1 MKMHRSPD
9 IWSLII
15 TWIGEHRGELI
26 SAGLAAIMAT
36 LRGMY
41 AGGGRTQVM
50 LDAAMCSL
58 IAWFIEDV
66 LTMFG
71 VEPGWTLILSVFIG
85 YMGTDYI
92 GSVLKRMVG
101 SKTGG
106 SNENQ

>member
-1 MKMHRSPD
+1 MHRSPD

-15 TWIGEHRGELI
+15 VWIGEHRGELI
-26 SAGLAAIMAT
+26 SAGLAAIMAI

-71 VEPGWTLILSVFIG
+71 VEC
-85 YMGTDYI
+85 
-92 GSVLKRMVG
+92 
-101 SKTGG
+101 
-106 SNENQ
+106 NERCNSDPHPTPEIRSRG